1 MAPSHGG
8 INMTRTD
15 LLRGTWIIASFL
27 AFLNIII
34 ALVIHITTSTN
45 FDFFT
50 SANLMIPEFG
60 VMLIIGACLMGR
72 QPLDDEKRYDED
84 GNPTR
89 SWKYAIIGKKILLA
103 SVFLL
108 AFTGLFIILGLV
120 FPP

>member
-1 MAPSHGG
+1 
-8 INMTRTD
+8 MTRTE

-34 ALVIHITTSTN
+34 ALAIHIATSTN

-50 SANLMIPEFG
+50 AANLMIPEFG
-60 VMLIIGACLMGR
+60 VMLIIGACLMAR
-72 QPLDDEKRYDED
+72 QPLEDEKRYDEE
-84 GNPTR
+84 GNPTK
-89 SWKYAIIGKKILLA
+89 SWEYAMIGKKILLA

-108 AFTGLFIILGLV
+108 AFTGLFFIIGMV

>member
-1 MAPSHGG
+1 MA
-8 INMTRTD
+8 RTE

-34 ALVIHITTSTN
+34 ALAIHITTSTN

-50 SANLMIPEFG
+50 AANLMIPEFG

-84 GNPTR
+84 GNPTK
-89 SWKYAIIGKKILLA
+89 SWEFAILGKKILLA

-108 AFTGLFIILGLV
+108 AFTGIFFILGLV

>member
-1 MAPSHGG
+1 
-8 INMTRTD
+8 MTRPN
-15 LLRGTWIIASFL
+15 LLGGTWIIASFL
-27 AFLNIII
+27 AFLNIVI
-34 ALVIHITTSTN
+34 ALAIHTATSTN

-50 SANLMIPEFG
+50 PANLMIPEFG
-60 VMLIIGACLMGR
+60 GMLIIGACLMAR
-72 QPLDDEKRYDED
+72 QPLDDEKRFDED
-84 GNPTR
+84 GNPTS